1 MVLDLARI
9 SSDLELKSRIRIIDH
24 GHSYVRSSS
33 NGDWLMV
40 GHIAAHNQRS
50 DSIECE
56 LLARVLGCS
65 IADILIAEPKHHRL
79 WKRDIDRS
87 SDDRGVER
95 RHRNVASVAVL
106 HIHSRLVVQCAIGS
120 SDIGTHV
127 RSRICEHL
135 DQVHS
140 SGRCTTIVHRLARA
154 LDQRCVATL
163 GGLHADVLVCV
174 ELHID
179 AERVIDHHVQQCA
192 DIQHQRTHC
201 DEPRS
206 RNIERRA
213 SRLVPHELV
222 VLADASSAAD
232 HRTDERRD
240 ASGDDMGGMQAT
252 TRSFGSVLG
261 HSAAEHQRSDTSDG
275 QLLAPVHSC
284 AIDELD
290 TGRRS
295 NDRVQCDH
303 KLRHQHDSS
312 EQHGTCIAERLAI
325 RIILDGIMVLDL
337 VRIASDHELGKQ
349 LGIDD
354 RDRVYTTDRIECID
368 TIRRH
373 SGSVEQRSCSIKCH
387 VHIELHC
394 SSINGIDAIS
404 IDDLF
409 RISIIVIDQDDLDLE
424 QWRWIIERVSIKIS
438 CIRLMVL
445 DLVRISADHELES
458 RLACIDHLDHV
469 HATDRIES
477 VDTIHRHSGSV
488 EQRSCSI
495 KCELHIELHCSSING
510 IDAIGIIDDL
520 VWISIIVIDQDDL
533 DLEQWRW
540 IIERV
545 SIKISCIRLMV
556 LDPIRISSDH
566 ELESRLACIDH
577 LDRVHTTDR
586 IESVDTTHRHS
597 GSVEQ
602 RSCSIERELHIELH
616 CSSIN
621 GIDTIGI
628 IDDLFRI
635 SIIVIDQ
642 DDLDLE
648 QWRWIIERVSIS
660 IVCIRL
666 MVLDPIRISS
676 DHELESRLAC
686 IDHLDHVHATD
697 RIECIDAIHRHS
709 GSVEQRSCSIEREL
723 HIELHC
729 SSIVLVDT
737 SSIGDHI
744 IQQQT

>member
-373 SGSVEQRSCSIKCH
+373 SGSVEQRSIP
-387 VHIELHC
+387 
-394 SSINGIDAIS
+394 S
-404 IDDLF
+404 IDDVPAIMLVGIAAF
-409 RISIIVIDQDDLDLE
+409 NVAFSWKWNNVQRCYEHKHEDDISVECRIST
-424 QWRWIIERVSIKIS
+424 IERLSIKIS

-445 DLVRISADHELES
+445 DLVRIA
-458 RLACIDHLDHV
+458 
-469 HATDRIES
+469 
-477 VDTIHRHSGSV
+477 
-488 EQRSCSI
+488 
-495 KCELHIELHCSSING
+495 
-510 IDAIGIIDDL
+510 
-520 VWISIIVIDQDDL
+520 
-533 DLEQWRW
+533 
-540 IIERV
+540 
-545 SIKISCIRLMV
+545 
-556 LDPIRISSDH
+556 SDH

-586 IESVDTTHRHS
+586 IECIDTIHRHS

-621 GIDTIGI
+621 GIDTIGT

-635 SIIVIDQ
+635 SIIVVDQ

-697 RIECIDAIHRHS
+697 RIECIDTIHRHS
-709 GSVEQRSCSIEREL
+709 GSVEQRSYSIEREL

-729 SSIVLVDT
+729 SSINGIDTIGTIDDLVR
-737 SSIGDHI
+737 INI
-744 IQQQT
+744 IVIDQDDLDLEQW